1 MNHNP
6 LSNPASTTLG
16 SPAPQVRALHAPRL
30 VCSVLAAAA
39 LVAGLSACA
48 PLIIGGA
55 VVGGVMAVDR
65 RTTGTQVEDEGIEL
79 RAGNRIREALGD
91 RVHVNVTSYNRQ
103 VLLTGEAG
111 NAQDRQTVE
120 QIVGSV
126 ENVRS
131 VVNDLAIMPN
141 TSLSQRS
148 NDTFITGKVRA
159 SLVDAKDIS
168 ATAFKVVTERN
179 IVYLMGRVSQ
189 REANRATDIARGVS
203 GVSKVVRVFE
213 IVSEEELRRIAPQPA
228 PVTTDAK
235 PAGG

>member
-1 MNHNP
+1 MNPTMNSARSLHRFYG
-6 LSNPASTTLG
+6 AHRTL
-16 SPAPQVRALHAPRL
+16 
-30 VCSVLAAAA
+30 CTVLAAAA
-39 LVAGLSACA
+39 LTAGLSACA

-65 RTTGTQVEDEGIEL
+65 RTAGTQVEDEGIEL
-79 RAGNRIREALGD
+79 RASNRIRETLGD

-103 VLLTGEAG
+103 VLLTGEALS
-111 NAQDRQTVE
+111 AQDRQSVE
-120 QIVGSV
+120 QTVSSV

-131 VVNDLAIMPN
+131 VVNDLAVMPI

-159 SLVDAKDIS
+159 SLVDAQDIS
-168 ATAFKVVTERN
+168 ANSFKVVTERN

-189 REANRATDIARGVS
+189 REANRATDIARGVT

-213 IVSEEELRRIAPQPA
+213 VVTEEELRRMTPA
-228 PVTTDAK
+228 PVTTDSS
-235 PAGG
+235 PTPRS